1 MLITR
6 KTKVPL
12 HWVFY
17 AQMPFVM
24 SITAGFALG
33 TPFLFMMK
41 KFIDNPAAITFLLSI
56 EVFVTTLG
64 GPFANWLSDR
74 VWTRFGRRK
83 VFIVL
88 ATVPQAL
95 ILIAMPFSPDLWTLV
110 ILRWCYGIVGDI
122 GSPNQ
127 ALTMEIVPAK
137 QRGMGSGFF
146 KFQQQLVNL
155 FVFGLII
162 GRFDDIYFTGPFENL
177 FAVSGEKLIFFACSA
192 LFLSVAFFTWFGIAE
207 VEPPHRKRVRDEQRP
222 SENLVKVF
230 LRGFFKDIFHKSLL
244 PLYLLLFAGTFANV
258 GLGLLEPLLYTEQW
272 GYSLQEMGT
281 NIAIGVPIAI
291 VISLFAGWI
300 ADKYSKMLAYTGAVV
315 MVMLCRI
322 GWTIFVYNQP
332 GFRPELHEIILF
344 GMLQSTF
351 GMIAGAVSFPLILE
365 YVERNRLGTAGAGM
379 GVFGSTIRNGFT
391 VFVGVYILM
400 WSIWFLPQAGDRVD
414 VVFRQ
419 EQIEPRIREQLS
431 NADVPMDNLHLEP
444 VHRPGVDGDSSRHWR
459 IRRSIEDAGDLHKRL
474 KEISTDL
481 SKARLKL
488 QRPTLSPDNKAEVE
502 ADIASMEKEQTSIR
516 ARLDASAAEFETVLR
531 DALAD
536 NLAPA
541 GGEILSA
548 QSNHGGT
555 ELVLEMEF
563 VDRIDADITK
573 RTLFEA
579 LTFQPVVK
587 GRQTVVSELTRVL
600 ETVDLA
606 RTAVPGSDDH
616 RARLQIVPVGE
627 PANAARFV
635 LFRDP
640 DFVRI
645 ESALIAAGLSGS
657 DAYDFASSL
666 ILPIRGF
673 SSPDSSSYDISAASA
688 ALDDAPPRLGFTLA
702 FTGGARPLPADA
714 LQTRFRSLGDVVS
727 ARVTGRFPVFQ
738 VELDLVPRLARAAA
752 RTSANPVLDARFAE
766 LLPTAPKVER
776 DALVNIARRV
786 TEIAASRPVFITA
799 ARPVVSSGAVDRQ
812 YDYFFSMQYFMIA
825 TDVIALLI
833 IAFIIRLEKRGVITR
848 AGALEDANR

>member
-24 SITAGFALG
+24 SIAAGFALG

-56 EVFVTTLG
+56 EVFVTSLG

-83 VFIVL
+83 IFVVMANI
-88 ATVPQAL
+88 PQAL
-95 ILIAMPFSPDLWTLV
+95 ILFSMPFAPDLWTLV
-110 ILRWCYGIVGDI
+110 ILRWSYGIVGDI

-177 FAVSGEKLIFFACSA
+177 FAVSGEKLIFFACGT
-192 LFLSVAFFTWFGIAE
+192 LFLSVAFFTWFGIHE
-207 VEPPHRKRVRDEQRP
+207 VEPPDRKRIRDERRTG
-222 SENLVKVF
+222 ENMVKVF

-244 PLYLLLFAGTFANV
+244 PLYLLLLAGTFANV

-281 NIAIGVPIAI
+281 NVAIGVPIAI

-300 ADKYSKMLAYTGAVV
+300 ADKYSKMFAYTGAVI
-315 MVMLCRI
+315 MVMLCRV
-322 GWTIFVYNQP
+322 GWTIFVYNKP
-332 GFRPELHEIILF
+332 DFRPELHEIILF
-344 GMLQSTF
+344 GMLQSVF
-351 GMIAGAVSFPLILE
+351 GMIAGAVAFPLILE

-379 GVFGSTIRNGFT
+379 GLFGSTIKNGFT
-391 VFVGVYILM
+391 VFVGSYILI

-419 EQIEPRIREQLS
+419 ERLEPAVRDRL
-431 NADVPMDNLHLEP
+431 AKAGVRMDNIHLEP
-444 VHRPGVDGDSSRHWR
+444 VHRPGVAGDSSRHWS

-488 QRPTLSPDNKAEVE
+488 QRPGLAPEKKTAVE
-502 ADIASMEKEQTSIR
+502 ADIARMEAEQKTIR
-516 ARLDASAAEFETVLR
+516 ARLDGSATEFETLLR
-531 DALAD
+531 KALAD
-536 NLAPA
+536 DLAPA
-541 GGEILSA
+541 GGEIISA
-548 QSNHGGT
+548 QSKNGGS

-563 VDRIDADITK
+563 VDPVDADITK

-579 LTFQPVVK
+579 LTFKPVAK
-587 GRQTVVSELTRVL
+587 GRETVVSELTRVL

-606 RTAVPGSDDH
+606 RVAAPGSEDY
-616 RARLQIVPVGE
+616 RARLEITPIGK
-627 PANAARFV
+627 PANGARFV
-635 LFRDP
+635 LLRDP
-640 DFVRI
+640 DFVSI
-645 ESALIAAGLSGS
+645 ESALIAAGLPGGA
-657 DAYDFASSL
+657 AYDFASSL
-666 ILPIRGF
+666 LPPVRGF
-673 SSPDSSSYDISAASA
+673 STPDSASYEISSVRAD
-688 ALDDAPPRLGFTLA
+688 LDGPPPRLRFDLKFADGT
-702 FTGGARPLPADA
+702 PSLPPDA
-714 LQTRFRSLGDVVS
+714 LQARLGSLGEIAS
-727 ARVTGRFPVFQ
+727 ARVAGSFPLFH
-738 VELDLVPRLARAAA
+738 VELDLDARFA
-752 RTSANPVLDARFAE
+752 RDSVKDASSPVLDARFAE
-766 LLPTAPKVER
+766 LLPAAPKVER

-799 ARPVVSSGAVDRQ
+799 ARPVVSSGPADRK
-812 YDYFFSMQYFMIA
+812 YDYFFSMQYFMIV

-833 IAFIIRLEKRGVITR
+833 IAFIVRLEKRGVITR